1 MFCFLGCHPPKKW
14 TERPEELRTRRVERR
29 WRHRRRWTEQPIS
42 SLPDSTWSTLKP
54 MASPLS
60 KPFTCATLPKVMAS
74 VNAALKCS
82 AIWTWT
88 SRKAP
93 CTSPFICISFI
104 HSSIYH
110 VKRLNCNVVSCRNV
124 KIKWFQQ
131 LMASLAMSWPLL
143 VAGSAAEEKCKL
155 RAFPRPTG
163 CAIHL
168 RTRRIRQTVRGPLA
182 IRYADDVYSRLPH
195 SIHVCTLQ
203 VCQVWKKKRWNE
215 NWATVSVW
223 CAAFRSPGVAP
234 RGNLLFLSISNKNG
248 VELHLA

>member
-143 VAGSAAEEKCKL
+143 VAGSAAEENVNWGHSLGRQVAPFTCGPGESA
-155 RAFPRPTG
+155 RQCGDRWPFV
-163 CAIHL
+163 
-168 RTRRIRQTVRGPLA
+168 TRMTCT
-182 IRYADDVYSRLPH
+182 ADCPIQFTSALFKFAK
-195 SIHVCTLQ
+195 SG
-203 VCQVWKKKRWNE
+203 KKKVKR